1 MRFEEFNEEF
11 IKKLNEIN
19 NTCSKDESEKLFKYM
34 NILLEWNEKMNL
46 TAITDESEII
56 SKHFVDSLMAYD
68 TYFPGKV
75 LADVGTGAGF
85 PGIPLKIF
93 CPSLKVVL
101 IDSLAKRL
109 NFLQNVIEALQL
121 QDIECVHLR
130 AEDAGKNAAHREKY
144 DIVTARAVA
153 RLSVLAEYCL
163 PLVKTGGM
171 FIALKGSKYKEEI
184 NDAAKALN
192 ILGGKLVSAR
202 QVELPGLDDGRAV
215 VSIKKVKPS
224 PKAYPRKAGLPE
236 KHPLE

>member
-1 MRFEEFNEEF
+1 MSEF
-11 IKKLNEIN
+11 IKIL
-19 NTCSKDESEKLFKYM
+19 DEAAGKAGFNLTPQQ
-34 NILLEWNEKMNL
+34 LEQFDTYYRMLVETNKVMNL
-46 TAITDESEII
+46 TALTEPQDVAV
-56 SKHFVDSLMAYD
+56 KHFVDSLMAYH
-68 TYFPGKV
+68 TYFPGK
-75 LADVGTGAGF
+75 A
-85 PGIPLKIF
+85 LKIF

-121 QDIECVHLR
+121 QNIECVHLR

-184 NDAAKALN
+184 NVAAKALN
-192 ILGGKLVSAR
+192 ILGGKLVSAS

-215 VSIKKVKPS
+215 VAIKKVKPS

>member
-1 MRFEEFNEEF
+1 MSEF
-11 IKKLNEIN
+11 IKIL
-19 NTCSKDESEKLFKYM
+19 DEAAGKAGFNLTPM
-34 NILLEWNEKMNL
+34 QLEQFDTYYRMLVETNKVMNL
-46 TAITDESEII
+46 TALTEPQDVAV
-56 SKHFVDSLMAYD
+56 KHFVDSLMAYD

-75 LADVGTGAGF
+75 LADVGTF

-171 FIALKGSKYKEEI
+171 FIALKGLKYKEEI

-215 VSIKKVKPS
+215 VAIKKVKPS

>member
-1 MRFEEFNEEF
+1 MSEF
-11 IKKLNEIN
+11 IKIL
-19 NTCSKDESEKLFKYM
+19 DEAAGKAGFNLTPLQLEQFDTYYRMLVETNKVM
-34 NILLEWNEKMNL
+34 NITEPQDV
-46 TAITDESEII
+46 AV
-56 SKHFVDSLMAYD
+56 KHFVDSLMAYD

-184 NDAAKALN
+184 NNAAKALN

-202 QVELPGLDDGRAV
+202 QVGLPGLDDGRAV
-215 VSIKKVKPS
+215 VAIKKVKPS